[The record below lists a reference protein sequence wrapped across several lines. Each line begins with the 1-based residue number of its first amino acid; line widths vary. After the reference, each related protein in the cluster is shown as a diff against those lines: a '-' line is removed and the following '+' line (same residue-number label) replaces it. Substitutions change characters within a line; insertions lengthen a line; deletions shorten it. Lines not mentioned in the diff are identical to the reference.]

1 MKFLKNFDN
10 SLEVMKIKYQN
21 IYILKLHYT
30 FLSPIEKGVDIMRLT
45 VTGRNITL
53 TDALKDVVEKKLSKL
68 DKYFVPEVDTR
79 VTLSVQKNRQII
91 EVTIPWNGM
100 IVRGEESTDDMYASI
115 ENVVEKIEKQIL
127 KNKTRFER
135 KLHEGSV
142 RLKDIP
148 LYDFSEEDDSKIVKT
163 KKFPIKPMDAEEA
176 VLQMDLL
183 GHSFF
188 VFKNADS
195 NEVNVVYK
203 RKDGNYGLI
212 EPEFQKKDGLGH
224 LFNCEL

>member
-1 MKFLKNFDN
+1 M
-10 SLEVMKIKYQN
+10 
-21 IYILKLHYT
+21 
-30 FLSPIEKGVDIMRLT
+30 EKGVDYMRLT
-45 VTGRNITL
+45 VTGKNITL
-53 TDALKDVVEKKLSKL
+53 TDALKDIVEKKLSKL

-91 EVTIPWNGM
+91 EVTIPFNGR

-135 KLHEGSV
+135 KLHEGSL

-148 LYDFSEEDDSKIVKT
+148 TYDYSDDDDYKIVKT
-163 KKFPIKPMDAEEA
+163 KKFAIKPMDAEEA

-183 GHSFF
+183 GHNFF
-188 VFKNADS
+188 VYRNSDS

-212 EPEFQKKDGLGH
+212 EPEF
-224 LFNCEL
+224 